1 MEEVMTSLLDQAFEE
16 CVFINKV
23 KEDDGYGGYIDTY
36 SEGVAV
42 ECAITFNTS
51 LEARTAEKQG
61 VTSLYTITTKKDVI
75 LEYHDI
81 IKRRQDGKI
90 FRITSDGDDSATPA
104 SASLNMRV
112 CTAEEFKLNG

>member
-1 MEEVMTSLLDQAFEE
+1 MTSLLDQAFEE
-16 CVFINKV
+16 CVFINKT
-23 KEDDGYGGYIDTY
+23 KEDDGYGVYIDTY

-112 CTAEEFKLNG
+112 CTAEEFSLNG